1 MMISETSR
9 RKKLVLVVEDDFLLR
24 MDAVL
29 MLEEAGFDVLEAANA
44 DDAIVILEKRFDID
58 VVFTDIDMPNGS
70 MNGLRLAHAVRDR
83 WPPIKIVTT
92 SGQLRLKD
100 EDLPYGS
107 KFISKPYSVKL
118 VNETIRGLIQQ

>member
-1 MMISETSR
+1 MMISETNR

-29 MLEEAGFDVLEAANA
+29 MIEEAGFDVLVAANA
-44 DDAIVILEKRFDID
+44 DDAIMILERRFDID

-92 SGQLRLKD
+92 SGQPRLKD

-107 KFISKPYSVKL
+107 KFIPKPYIASSS
-118 VNETIRGLIQQ
+118 